1 VGSARPNRRTTLRAV
16 TEQAPSIG
24 PGRTRQGALYRAGSL
39 GRRPRVPTS
48 RTVLENAARRTMS
61 AEAFAYVAGSAGLE
75 TTAAANRVAF
85 DRWQLVP
92 RAFRDVRGRT
102 LNVEL
107 FGRRL
112 PAPLLLAPVGVLEMA
127 HPDADLAVGRAAA
140 SAGLPAVLSSQASVP
155 MESVAAVMGDAPR
168 WFQLYAS
175 SVDEL
180 SDSFVRRAEAAGC
193 EAIVLTVDTTQLGW
207 RCRDLDLGYLPFA
220 HGLGIAQY
228 TSDPVFARLVDEHL
242 SRPSSARPKVTVG
255 ALRTLLDITRA
266 YPGGFWGNI
275 RSPRPRAAVETFL
288 DVFSRPGLSWPDLAR
303 LRTRTRLPLLV
314 KGVLHPDDARRAV
327 EMGADGLIVSNH
339 GGRQVDGAIAAL
351 DALPGIVGAVAPD
364 LPVLLDSGIRGGSDI
379 VKALCLGARAVLVGR
394 PYVYGLALGGEQ
406 GVRDVLDNLV
416 ADLDLT
422 LGLLGCPGISEL
434 KLDSLV
440 EVSRERLT
448 PNG

>member
-1 VGSARPNRRTTLRAV
+1 VSEP
-16 TEQAPSIG
+16 PSIG
-24 PGRTRQGALYRAGSL
+24 PGRTRQGAIYRAGSL
-39 GRRPRVPTS
+39 GRRPRVPTGWHA
-48 RTVLENAARRTMS
+48 LEDAARRAMS
-61 AEAFAYVAGSAGLE
+61 PEAFAYVAGSAGLE
-75 TTAAANRVAF
+75 STAAANRAAF
-85 DRWQLVP
+85 DRWQVVP
-92 RAFRDVRGRT
+92 RALRDVRGRT
-102 LNVEL
+102 LDVDL

-112 PAPLLLAPVGVLEMA
+112 PAPLLLAPIGVLEMA

-140 SAGLPAVLSSQASVP
+140 GAGLPAVLSSQASVP
-155 MESVAAVMGDAPR
+155 MESVAAAMGTSPR

-175 SVDEL
+175 SVDDL

-193 EAIVLTVDTTQLGW
+193 EAIVLTVDTTHLGW

-228 TSDPVFARLVDEHL
+228 TSDPVFAGLVDEHL
-242 SRPSSARPKVTVG
+242 SRPPSARPKVTVG
-255 ALRTLLDITRA
+255 ALRTLRDISRA
-266 YPGGFWGNI
+266 YPGGFWSNV

-303 LRTRTRLPLLV
+303 LRTLTRLPLLV

-339 GGRQVDGAIAAL
+339 GGRQVDGSVAAL

-364 LPVLLDSGIRGGSDI
+364 LPVLFDSGIRGGSDI

-394 PYVYGLALGGEQ
+394 PYVYGLALSGEQ

-422 LGLLGCPGISEL
+422 LGLMGCSSLADL
-434 KLDSLV
+434 KLHCLV
-440 EVSRERLT
+440 EVSRGRLT

>member
-1 VGSARPNRRTTLRAV
+1 V
-16 TEQAPSIG
+16 TSPPPPVG
-24 PGRTRQGALYRAGSL
+24 PGRIRQGALYRAGSM
-39 GRRPRVPTS
+39 GHRPRVPTS
-48 RTVLENAARRTMS
+48 WPALENAARRAMS
-61 AEAFAYVAGSAGLE
+61 PKAFAYVAGSAGLE
-75 TTAAANRVAF
+75 RTTAANRAAF
-85 DRWQLVP
+85 DRWQVLP
-92 RAFRDVRGRT
+92 RAFRDVRGRS
-102 LNVEL
+102 LDVEL

-112 PAPLLLAPVGVLEMA
+112 PAPLLLAPIGVLEMA

-140 SAGLPAVLSSQASVP
+140 AAGLPVVLSSQASVP
-155 MESVAAVMGDAPR
+155 MEDVAAAMGAAPR

-175 SVDEL
+175 SVDDL

-228 TSDPVFARLVDEHL
+228 TSDPVFARLVDERL
-242 SRPSSARPKVTVG
+242 SRPSSARPELTHPKVTHPKVTLG

-266 YPGGFWGNI
+266 HPGGFWSNL

-303 LRTRTRLPLLV
+303 LRTQTRLPLLV
-314 KGVLHPDDARRAV
+314 KGVLHPDDARRAL

-339 GGRQVDGAIAAL
+339 GGRQVDGSIAAL

-364 LPVLLDSGIRGGSDI
+364 VPVLVDSGIRGGSDI

-394 PYVYGLALGGEQ
+394 PYVYGLALGGEH

-422 LGLLGCPGISEL
+422 LGLMGCASVAEL

-440 EVSRERLT
+440 EVPVGRLT

>member
-1 VGSARPNRRTTLRAV
+1 M
-16 TEQAPSIG
+16 TEQHSIG
-24 PGRTRQGALYRAGSL
+24 PGRTRQGAIYRAGTL
-39 GRRPRVPTS
+39 GRRPRVPTGWS
-48 RTVLENAARRTMS
+48 RLEEAARKSMS
-61 AEAFAYVAGSAGLE
+61 PAAFAYVAGSAGLE
-75 TTAAANRVAF
+75 VTAAANRAAF
-85 DRWQLVP
+85 DRWRVVP

-102 LNVEL
+102 LDVEL

-112 PAPLLLAPVGVLEMA
+112 PAPLLLAPIGVLEMA
-127 HPDADLAVGRAAA
+127 HPEADLAVGRAGAR
-140 SAGLPAVLSSQASVP
+140 AGLPVVLSNQASIP
-155 MESVAAVMGDAPR
+155 MEAVADAMGDAPR

-193 EAIVLTVDTTQLGW
+193 EAIVLTIDTTQLGW

-228 TSDPVFARLVDEHL
+228 TSDPVFARLVDERL
-242 SRPSSARPKVTVG
+242 ARPSISPRPNPTLG
-255 ALRTLLDITRA
+255 AVRTLLDISRSH
-266 YPGGFWGNI
+266 PGGFWANL

-303 LRTRTRLPLLV
+303 LRALTRLPLLV
-314 KGVLHPDDARRAV
+314 KGVLHPDDARQAV
-327 EMGADGLIVSNH
+327 EIGADGIIVSNH
-339 GGRQVDGAIAAL
+339 GGRQVDGSIAAL

-364 LPVLLDSGIRGGSDI
+364 VPVLLDSGVRSGSDV

-406 GVRDVLDNLV
+406 GVRDVLENLV
-416 ADLDLT
+416 ADLDIMLGLMGCVSIADLT
-422 LGLLGCPGISEL
+422 LDRLTENASG
-434 KLDSLV
+434 
-440 EVSRERLT
+440 RLT

>member
-1 VGSARPNRRTTLRAV
+1 MTDQPS
-16 TEQAPSIG
+16 SIG
-24 PGRTRQGALYRAGSL
+24 PGRTRQGAIFRAGAL
-39 GRRPRVPTS
+39 GRRPQVPTS
-48 RTVLENAARRTMS
+48 WSRLEDAARRAMS
-61 AEAFAYVAGSAGLE
+61 PAAFAYVAGSAGLE
-75 TTAAANRVAF
+75 STAAANRAAF
-85 DRWQLVP
+85 DRWQIVP
-92 RAFRDVRGRT
+92 RAFRDSRGRT
-102 LNVEL
+102 LEVEL

-112 PAPLLLAPVGVLEMA
+112 PAPLLLAPIGVLEMA
-127 HPDADLAVGRAAA
+127 HREADLAVGRAGAG
-140 SAGLPAVLSSQASVP
+140 AGLPVLLSSQASIP
-155 MESVAAVMGDAPR
+155 METVTAAMGAAPR

-175 SVDEL
+175 SVDDL

-242 SRPSSARPKVTVG
+242 ARPSTAPRPKVTPG
-255 ALRTLLDITRA
+255 AIRTLLDITRA
-266 YPGGFWGNI
+266 HPGGFWANI
-275 RSPRPRAAVETFL
+275 RSPRPRASVETFL

-303 LRTRTRLPLLV
+303 LRTLTRLPLLV
-314 KGVLHPDDARRAV
+314 KGVLRPDDARQAI
-327 EMGADGLIVSNH
+327 EAGADGLIVSNH
-339 GGRQVDGAIAAL
+339 GGRQVDGSVAAL

-364 LPVLLDSGIRGGSDI
+364 VPVLFDSGIRGGSDI

-416 ADLDLT
+416 AELDLT
-422 LGLLGCPGISEL
+422 LGLMGLRSLGQLNVDCLAEITRG
-434 KLDSLV
+434 
-440 EVSRERLT
+440 RLT

>member
-1 VGSARPNRRTTLRAV
+1 MTD
-16 TEQAPSIG
+16 QPSIG
-24 PGRTRQGALYRAGSL
+24 PGRTRQGAIYRAGTL
-39 GRRPRVPTS
+39 GRRPRVPTGWS
-48 RTVLENAARRTMS
+48 RLEEAARKSMS
-61 AEAFAYVAGSAGLE
+61 PAAFAYVAGSAGLE
-75 TTAAANRVAF
+75 ATAAANRAAF
-85 DRWQLVP
+85 DRWRVVP

-102 LNVEL
+102 LDVEL

-112 PAPLLLAPVGVLEMA
+112 PAPVLLAPIGVLEMA
-127 HPDADLAVGRAAA
+127 HSEADLAVGRAGAG
-140 SAGLPAVLSSQASVP
+140 AGLPVVLSSQASIP
-155 MESVAAVMGDAPR
+155 METVARAMGEAPR

-193 EAIVLTVDTTQLGW
+193 EAIVLTIDTTQLGW

-242 SRPSSARPKVTVG
+242 ARPSISPRPKPTLG
-255 ALRTLLDITRA
+255 AVRTLLDISRSH
-266 YPGGFWGNI
+266 PGGFWANL

-288 DVFSRPGLSWPDLAR
+288 DVFSRPGLSWADLAR
-303 LRTRTRLPLLV
+303 LRTLTRLPLLV
-314 KGVLHPDDARRAV
+314 KGVLHPDDARQAV
-327 EMGADGLIVSNH
+327 GMGADGIIVSNH
-339 GGRQVDGAIAAL
+339 GGRQVDGSIAAL
-351 DALPGIVGAVAPD
+351 EALPGIVGAVAPD
-364 LPVLLDSGIRGGSDI
+364 VPVLMDSGIRSGSDV

-394 PYVYGLALGGEQ
+394 PYVYGLALAGEQ

-422 LGLLGCPGISEL
+422 LGLMGGASVAGLTVDCLTEIPG
-434 KLDSLV
+434 
-440 EVSRERLT
+440 ERLT

>member
-1 VGSARPNRRTTLRAV
+1 
-16 TEQAPSIG
+16 
-24 PGRTRQGALYRAGSL
+24 
-39 GRRPRVPTS
+39 
-48 RTVLENAARRTMS
+48 MS
-61 AEAFAYVAGSAGLE
+61 TEAFAYVAGSAGLE
-75 TTAAANRVAF
+75 STAAANRAAF
-85 DRWQLVP
+85 DRWQVVP
-92 RAFRDVRGRT
+92 RALRDVRGRS
-102 LNVEL
+102 LDVEL
-107 FGRRL
+107 FGRHL
-112 PAPLLLAPVGVLEMA
+112 PAPLLLAPIGVLEMA
-127 HPDADLAVGRAAA
+127 HREADLAVGRAAA
-140 SAGLPAVLSSQASVP
+140 AAGLPLVLSSQASVP
-155 MESVAAVMGDAPR
+155 METVAAAMGDAPR

-242 SRPSSARPKVTVG
+242 AAPTGAPRPKVTIG
-255 ALRTLLDITRA
+255 AVRTLLDISRA
-266 YPGGFWGNI
+266 HPGGFWANL

-314 KGVLHPDDARRAV
+314 KGLLHPDDARQAV
-327 EMGADGLIVSNH
+327 ELGADGIIVSTH
-339 GGRQVDGAIAAL
+339 GGRQVDGAVAAL

-364 LPVLLDSGIRGGSDI
+364 VPVLFDSGIRGGSDV

-394 PYVYGLALGGEQ
+394 PYVYGLALGGED
-406 GVRDVLDNLV
+406 GVRDVLANLV

-422 LGLLGCPGISEL
+422 LGLMGYRSIADL
-434 KLDSLV
+434 KLDLLV
-440 EVSRERLT
+440 ENRRGWLS

>member
-1 VGSARPNRRTTLRAV
+1 MGPTLRAV
-16 TEQAPSIG
+16 TSQPPSIG

-48 RTVLENAARRTMS
+48 WPALETAARRTMS
-61 AEAFAYVAGSAGLE
+61 AQAFAYVAGSAGLE
-75 TTAAANRVAF
+75 TTAAANRAAF
-85 DRWQLVP
+85 DRWQVVP
-92 RAFRDVRGRT
+92 RAFRDVRERR
-102 LNVEL
+102 LDVEL

-112 PAPLLLAPVGVLEMA
+112 PAPLLLAPIGVLETA

-140 SAGLPAVLSSQASVP
+140 AAGLPVVLSSQASVP
-155 MESVAAVMGDAPR
+155 MESVAAAMGAAPR

-175 SVDEL
+175 SVDDL

-228 TSDPVFARLVDEHL
+228 TSDPVFARLVEEHL
-242 SRPSSARPKVTVG
+242 SLPPSPRPNVSVG
-255 ALRTLLDITRA
+255 AMRTLLDITRSH
-266 YPGGFWGNI
+266 PGGFWSNL

-327 EMGADGLIVSNH
+327 EIGADGIIVSNH
-339 GGRQVDGAIAAL
+339 GGRQVDGAVAAL
-351 DALPGIVGAVAPD
+351 DALPGIVGALAPD
-364 LPVLLDSGIRGGSDI
+364 VPVLVDSGIRGGSDI

-422 LGLLGCPGISEL
+422 LGLMGCASVAEL
-434 KLDSLV
+434 EMDCLA
-440 EVSRERLT
+440 EVSGGRLT

>member
-1 VGSARPNRRTTLRAV
+1 M
-16 TEQAPSIG
+16 TEGPSIG
-24 PGRTRQGALYRAGSL
+24 PGRTRQGAIYRAGAL
-39 GRRPRVPTS
+39 GRRPRVPTGWS
-48 RTVLENAARRTMS
+48 RLEEAARQVMS
-61 AEAFAYVAGSAGLE
+61 AAAFAYVAGSAGLE
-75 TTAAANRVAF
+75 ATAAANRAAF
-85 DRWQLVP
+85 DRWRVVP

-102 LNVEL
+102 LDVEL

-112 PAPLLLAPVGVLEMA
+112 PAPLLLAPIGVLQMA
-127 HPDADLAVGRAAA
+127 HPDADLAVGRAGAG
-140 SAGLPAVLSSQASVP
+140 AGLPVVLSSQASIP
-155 MESVAAVMGDAPR
+155 MEAVAGAMGAAPR

-175 SVDEL
+175 SIDDL

-242 SRPSSARPKVTVG
+242 ARPSTSPRPKPTVG
-255 ALRTLLDITRA
+255 AVRTLLDITRSH
-266 YPGGFWGNI
+266 PGGFWANL

-303 LRTRTRLPLLV
+303 LRTLTRLPLLV
-314 KGVLHPDDARRAV
+314 KGVLHPDDARRAIEV
-327 EMGADGLIVSNH
+327 GADGIIVSNH
-339 GGRQVDGAIAAL
+339 GGRQVDGSVAAL

-364 LPVLLDSGIRGGSDI
+364 VPVLMDSGIRSGSDV

-394 PYVYGLALGGEQ
+394 PYVYGLALDGEQ

-416 ADLDLT
+416 ADLDIT
-422 LGLLGCPGISEL
+422 LGLMGCASIADL
-434 KLDSLV
+434 QLDCLA
-440 EVSRERLT
+440 EIAGERLT

>member
-1 VGSARPNRRTTLRAV
+1 MTGQP
-16 TEQAPSIG
+16 ESIG
-24 PGRTRQGALYRAGSL
+24 PGRTRQAAIYRAGSL
-39 GRRPRVPTS
+39 GRRPRVPTGW
-48 RTVLENAARRTMS
+48 TALEDAARQAMTPK
-61 AEAFAYVAGSAGLE
+61 AFAYVAGSAGLE
-75 TTAAANRVAF
+75 ATAAANRAAF
-85 DRWQLVP
+85 DRWQVVP
-92 RAFRDVRGRT
+92 RAFRDVRRRT
-102 LNVEL
+102 VDVEL

-112 PAPLLLAPVGVLEMA
+112 PAPLLLAPIGVLEMA

-140 SAGLPAVLSSQASVP
+140 GAGLPVVLSSQASVP
-155 MESVAAVMGDAPR
+155 MESVAAAMGDAPR

-175 SVDEL
+175 SVDDL

-242 SRPSSARPKVTVG
+242 SRTATAPRPKVTVG
-255 ALRTLLDITRA
+255 ALRTLLDITRSH
-266 YPGGFWGNI
+266 PGGFWANL

-303 LRTRTRLPLLV
+303 LRTLTRLPLLV

-339 GGRQVDGAIAAL
+339 GGRQVDGSVAAL

-364 LPVLLDSGIRGGSDI
+364 VPVLVDSGIRGGSDI

-422 LGLLGCPGISEL
+422 LGLMGCPSLADL
-434 KLDSLV
+434 KLDCLV
-440 EVSRERLT
+440 EIARERLT

>member
-1 VGSARPNRRTTLRAV
+1 V
-16 TEQAPSIG
+16 TEKPAIG
-24 PGRTRQGALYRAGSL
+24 PGRTRQGAIYRAGTL
-39 GRRPRVPTS
+39 GRRPRVPTGWS
-48 RTVLENAARRTMS
+48 RLEEAARKSMS
-61 AEAFAYVAGSAGLE
+61 PAAFAYVAGSAGLE
-75 TTAAANRVAF
+75 ATAAANRAAF
-85 DRWQLVP
+85 DRWQVVP

-102 LNVEL
+102 LDVEL

-112 PAPLLLAPVGVLEMA
+112 PAPLLLAPIGVLEMA
-127 HPDADLAVGRAAA
+127 HPDADLAVGRAGAG
-140 SAGLPAVLSSQASVP
+140 AGLPVVLSSQASIP
-155 MESVAAVMGDAPR
+155 MEAVAAAIGESPR

-242 SRPSSARPKVTVG
+242 ARPSISPRPKPTLG
-255 ALRTLLDITRA
+255 AVRTLVDISRSH
-266 YPGGFWGNI
+266 PGGFWANL

-303 LRTRTRLPLLV
+303 LRALTRLPLLV
-314 KGVLHPDDARRAV
+314 KGVLHPDDARQAV
-327 EMGADGLIVSNH
+327 ETGADGIIVSNH
-339 GGRQVDGAIAAL
+339 GGRQVDGSIAAL
-351 DALPGIVGAVAPD
+351 DALPRIVGAVAPD
-364 LPVLLDSGIRGGSDI
+364 VPVLLDSGIRSGSDV

-394 PYVYGLALGGEQ
+394 PYVYGLALGGEH

-416 ADLDLT
+416 ADVDIT
-422 LGLLGCPGISEL
+422 LGLLGCTSVGDLSVDCLTENPGG
-434 KLDSLV
+434 
-440 EVSRERLT
+440 RLT

>member
-1 VGSARPNRRTTLRAV
+1 M
-16 TEQAPSIG
+16 
-24 PGRTRQGALYRAGSL
+24 
-39 GRRPRVPTS
+39 S
-48 RTVLENAARRTMS
+48 R
-61 AEAFAYVAGSAGLE
+61 EAFAYVAGSAGLE
-75 TTAAANRVAF
+75 ASAAANRAAF
-85 DRWQLVP
+85 DRWQVVP
-92 RAFRDVRGRT
+92 RAFRDVRRRT
-102 LNVEL
+102 LDVEL

-140 SAGLPAVLSSQASVP
+140 RAGLPFVLSSQASVP
-155 MESVAAVMGDAPR
+155 MEYVAAAMGAAPR

-242 SRPSSARPKVTVG
+242 SRPSTAQRPKVTLG
-255 ALRTLLDITRA
+255 ALRTMLDITRA
-266 YPGGFWGNI
+266 HPGGLWSNL

-303 LRTRTRLPLLV
+303 LRTVTRLPLLV

-339 GGRQVDGAIAAL
+339 GGRQVDGSVAAL
-351 DALPGIVGAVAPD
+351 DALPGIVGAIAADV
-364 LPVLLDSGIRGGSDI
+364 PVLLDSGIRGGSDV

-394 PYVYGLALGGEQ
+394 PYVYGLALDGQQ

-416 ADLDLT
+416 ADFDLT
-422 LGLLGCPGISEL
+422 LGLMGCSSLTDL
-434 KLDSLV
+434 KLDCLV
-440 EVSRERLT
+440 EIARGRLT

>member
-1 VGSARPNRRTTLRAV
+1 V
-16 TEQAPSIG
+16 TDQPASIG
-24 PGRTRQGALYRAGSL
+24 PGRTRQAAIYRAGSL
-39 GRRPRVPTS
+39 GRRPRVPTGWS
-48 RTVLENAARRTMS
+48 ALEDAARRAMTP
-61 AEAFAYVAGSAGLE
+61 EAFAYVAGSAGLE
-75 TTAAANRVAF
+75 ATAAANRAAF
-85 DRWQLVP
+85 DRWQVVP
-92 RAFRDVRGRT
+92 RAFRDVRRRSIE
-102 LNVEL
+102 VEL

-112 PAPLLLAPVGVLEMA
+112 PAPLLLAPIGVLEMA
-127 HPDADLAVGRAAA
+127 HPAADLAVGRAAA
-140 SAGLPAVLSSQASVP
+140 AAGLPVVLSSQASVP
-155 MESVAAVMGDAPR
+155 MEAVAAAMGDAPR

-175 SVDEL
+175 SVDDL

-242 SRPSSARPKVTVG
+242 SLGPSPSTAQRPRVTVG
-255 ALRTLLDITRA
+255 ALRTLLDITRSH
-266 YPGGFWGNI
+266 PGGFWANL

-303 LRTRTRLPLLV
+303 LRTLTTLPLLV
-314 KGVLHPDDARRAV
+314 KGVLHADDARRAV

-339 GGRQVDGAIAAL
+339 GGRQVDGSVAAL
-351 DALPGIVGAVAPD
+351 DALPGIVGAVAPGV
-364 LPVLLDSGIRGGSDI
+364 PVLVDSGVRGGSDM

-416 ADLDLT
+416 ADFDLT
-422 LGLLGCPGISEL
+422 LGLMGCPGVADL
-434 KLDSLV
+434 KLDCLV
-440 EVSRERLT
+440 EIARERLT

>member
-1 VGSARPNRRTTLRAV
+1 
-16 TEQAPSIG
+16 
-24 PGRTRQGALYRAGSL
+24 
-39 GRRPRVPTS
+39 
-48 RTVLENAARRTMS
+48 MS
-61 AEAFAYVAGSAGLE
+61 PAAFAYVAGSAGLE
-75 TTAAANRVAF
+75 TTAAANRAAF
-85 DRWQLVP
+85 DRWQVVP

-102 LNVEL
+102 LDVEL

-112 PAPLLLAPVGVLEMA
+112 PAPVLLAPIGVLEMA
-127 HPDADLAVGRAAA
+127 HPDADLAVARAGAG
-140 SAGLPAVLSSQASVP
+140 AGLPVVFSSQASVP
-155 MESVAAVMGDAPR
+155 MEAVAGAMGAAPR

-175 SVDEL
+175 SVDDL

-242 SRPSSARPKVTVG
+242 VRPSTSPKPQITV
-255 ALRTLLDITRA
+255 AAVRTLIDISRA
-266 YPGGFWGNI
+266 YPGGFWTNL

-303 LRTRTRLPLLV
+303 LRTLTRLPLLV
-314 KGVLHPDDARRAV
+314 KGVLHPDDARQAV
-327 EMGADGLIVSNH
+327 EMGADGIIVSNH
-339 GGRQVDGAIAAL
+339 GGRQVDGSVAAL
-351 DALPGIVGAVAPD
+351 DALPGVVGAVAPD
-364 LPVLLDSGIRGGSDI
+364 VPVLVDSGIRTGADI

-394 PYVYGLALGGEQ
+394 PYVYGLALDGER

-416 ADLDLT
+416 ADLDIT
-422 LGLLGCPGISEL
+422 LGLMGCASIGDL

-440 EVSRERLT
+440 EIARGRLS

>member
-1 VGSARPNRRTTLRAV
+1 M
-16 TEQAPSIG
+16 TEPASIG
-24 PGRTRQGALYRAGSL
+24 PGRTRQGAIYRAGTL
-39 GRRPRVPTS
+39 GRRPRVPS
-48 RTVLENAARRTMS
+48 GWARLEEAARKAMS
-61 AEAFAYVAGSAGLE
+61 PAAFAYVAGSAGLE
-75 TTAAANRVAF
+75 TSAAANRAAL
-85 DRWQLVP
+85 DRWQIVP

-102 LNVEL
+102 LDVEL

-112 PAPLLLAPVGVLEMA
+112 PAPLLLAPIGVLEVA

-140 SAGLPAVLSSQASVP
+140 GAGLPVVLSSQASIP
-155 MESVAAVMGDAPR
+155 MEAVAGAMGGAPR

-175 SVDEL
+175 SVDDL

-228 TSDPVFARLVDEHL
+228 TSDPVFGRLVDEHL
-242 SRPSSARPKVTVG
+242 ARPSISARPKLTFG
-255 ALRTLLDITRA
+255 AGRTLLDITRSH
-266 YPGGFWGNI
+266 PGAFWANL

-327 EMGADGLIVSNH
+327 ETGADGIIVSNH
-339 GGRQVDGAIAAL
+339 GGRQVDGSIAAL

-364 LPVLLDSGIRGGSDI
+364 VPVLMDSGIRSGSDV

-416 ADLDLT
+416 ADLDIT
-422 LGLLGCPGISEL
+422 LGLMGCTSIADL
-434 KLDSLV
+434 TLDRLTEIAV
-440 EVSRERLT
+440 GRLT

>member
-1 VGSARPNRRTTLRAV
+1 M
-16 TEQAPSIG
+16 TEKPAIG
-24 PGRTRQGALYRAGSL
+24 PGRTRQGAIYRAGTL
-39 GRRPRVPTS
+39 GRRPRVPTGWS
-48 RTVLENAARRTMS
+48 RLEEAARKSMS
-61 AEAFAYVAGSAGLE
+61 PAAFAYVAGSAGLE
-75 TTAAANRVAF
+75 ATAAANRAAF
-85 DRWQLVP
+85 DRWQVVP

-102 LNVEL
+102 LDVEL

-112 PAPLLLAPVGVLEMA
+112 PAPLLLAPIGVLEMA
-127 HPDADLAVGRAAA
+127 HPDADLAVGRAGAG
-140 SAGLPAVLSSQASVP
+140 AGLPVVLSSQASIP
-155 MESVAAVMGDAPR
+155 MEAVAAAMGESPR

-242 SRPSSARPKVTVG
+242 ARPSISPRPKPTLG
-255 ALRTLLDITRA
+255 AVRTLVDISRSH
-266 YPGGFWGNI
+266 PGGFWANL

-303 LRTRTRLPLLV
+303 LRALTRLPLLV
-314 KGVLHPDDARRAV
+314 KGVLHPDDARQAV
-327 EMGADGLIVSNH
+327 ETGADGIIVSNH
-339 GGRQVDGAIAAL
+339 GGRQVDGSIAAL
-351 DALPGIVGAVAPD
+351 DALPRIVGAVAPD
-364 LPVLLDSGIRGGSDI
+364 VPVLLDSGIRSGSDV

-394 PYVYGLALGGEQ
+394 PYVYGLALGGEH

-416 ADLDLT
+416 ADVDIT
-422 LGLLGCPGISEL
+422 LGLLGCTSVGDLSVDCLTENAGG
-434 KLDSLV
+434 
-440 EVSRERLT
+440 RLT